1 MRLRILFLLQVHR
14 VSERSILNTLA
25 KKNLKSHES
34 DRTPASLKLAGDTLS
49 IIGSVHF
56 DNANTTYREGKKII
70 GSINAPVITID
81 LSQLSQSH
89 TVLLAVIIQWIRNL
103 TAKQRIHLENVPT
116 KMKAIIQASRLE
128 EIL

>member
-1 MRLRILFLLQVHR
+1 MNR
-14 VSERSILNTLA
+14 LA

-34 DRTPASLKLAGDTLS
+34 DSTPANLKLAGDTLS

-56 DNANTTYREGKKII
+56 DNANTTYREGNKII
-70 GSINAPVITID
+70 SSITAPVINID

-103 TAKQRIHLENVPT
+103 SAKQRIHLENVPT
-116 KMKAIIQASRLE
+116 KMKAIIEASRLE